1 MREAISLTKSISLCV
16 VDARI
21 VKVRRK
27 NPATLFASNTVSL
40 LERRISEYTIDLVV
54 IDYELSPIQQ
64 RNLETSWDCKVIDRT
79 GLILEIFRERA
90 NSHEGKLQVE
100 LASLEYQRSRL
111 VRAWTH
117 LERQRGGRG
126 FLGGPGESQIE
137 SDRRQIDRRKK
148 QIQKSL
154 NKVVETRRL
163 QRTPRQRVPLPLVAL
178 VGYTN
183 AGKSTLFNYLTGSNS
198 FVANQ
203 LFATLDPRIRKIV
216 LPSGLSIILS
226 DTVGF
231 ISDIPTQLIAAFRAT
246 LEELEHADILLHI
259 RDIANPENLNQKR
272 DVEQTME
279 HLNIRKDGEPKVLEV
294 LNKIDLLQED
304 IKNSLLRSDIKE
316 KNRFPISS
324 HTGAG
329 SRELLTAIDKIIAR
343 NNDVVDIK
351 IPTSEGAALA
361 WLYRHGTILS
371 RTDSKEKIS
380 VKVSMAPSAKARF
393 RSSFKHL

>member
-1 MREAISLTKSISLCV
+1 
-16 VDARI
+16 
-21 VKVRRK
+21 
-27 NPATLFASNTVSL
+27 
-40 LERRISEYTIDLVV
+40 
-54 IDYELSPIQQ
+54 
-64 RNLETSWDCKVIDRT
+64 
-79 GLILEIFRERA
+79 
-90 NSHEGKLQVE
+90 
-100 LASLEYQRSRL
+100 
-111 VRAWTH
+111 
-117 LERQRGGRG
+117 
-126 FLGGPGESQIE
+126 
-137 SDRRQIDRRKK
+137 
-148 QIQKSL
+148 
-154 NKVVETRRL
+154 
-163 QRTPRQRVPLPLVAL
+163 
-178 VGYTN
+178 
-183 AGKSTLFNYLTGSNS
+183 
-198 FVANQ
+198 
-203 LFATLDPRIRKIV
+203 
-216 LPSGLSIILS
+216 
-226 DTVGF
+226 F

>member
-1 MREAISLTKSISLCV
+1 M
-16 VDARI
+16 
-21 VKVRRK
+21 
-27 NPATLFASNTVSL
+27 
-40 LERRISEYTIDLVV
+40 
-54 IDYELSPIQQ
+54 
-64 RNLETSWDCKVIDRT
+64 
-79 GLILEIFRERA
+79 
-90 NSHEGKLQVE
+90 E